1 MSRRGLALL
10 KVAVT
15 VVVVAVLA
23 WRLDLGR
30 SAQLLARARPGP
42 LVMAVGLLAGS
53 HLAVALAWRVLLEGA
68 GVGIRVERSIRLY
81 FAGLF
86 LNNFFLGS
94 VGGDTYRVLAVRSA
108 AGSGRRALAATL
120 MERVVS
126 VTALLILGLA
136 AVLYRWEGLPHRY
149 AVLLGVVTGSAVAA
163 GLAVSFLPGTL
174 GRLLRPLLHRVP
186 VWLGERLDGVL
197 AGMERAGGPKMAGKL
212 LLVMVAAQGVRIWTH
227 WWCGRAIGLEI
238 TPMDL
243 FVAIPLVAVAAGL
256 PLSIGGLGVREG
268 SGALLL
274 APLGIAHPEAVAME
288 FLAYLVGVVTSLAG
302 GLAFL
307 LGRERPP
314 QRDLGSEPES
324 GRMGP

>member
-1 MSRRGLALL
+1 MSRRRLALL
-10 KVAVT
+10 KLAVT
-15 VVVVAVLA
+15 VMVVGVLA
-23 WRLDLGR
+23 WRLDLGE
-30 SAQLLARARPGP
+30 SAQLLGRARPGP

-68 GVGIRVERSIRLY
+68 GVGLRVERSIRLY
-81 FAGLF
+81 YAGLF

-126 VTALLILGLA
+126 VTALLLLGLG
-136 AVLYRWEGLPHRY
+136 AVACRWGELPGRY
-149 AVLLGVVTGSAVAA
+149 AVLLALLTGAGAAA

-174 GRLLRPLLHRVP
+174 GRLFRPLLHRVP

-197 AGMERAGGPKMAGKL
+197 TGMEGASGPGVALRL
-212 LLVMVAAQGVRIWTH
+212 LLVMLAAQGVRVWTH
-227 WWCGRAIGLEI
+227 WWCGQAIGLEI
-238 TPMDL
+238 APMDL

-274 APLGIAHPEAVAME
+274 APLGVAHPEAVAME
-288 FLAYLVGVVTSLAG
+288 FLAYLVGVATSLLG

-307 LGRERPP
+307 LGGERPP
-314 QRDLGSEPES
+314 QRDLGSGPES
-324 GRMGP
+324 GRMGS